1 MSHLLK
7 TMLKVAGQKDASE
20 SNLCIAAFE
29 AMAII
34 DKLQTP
40 LGVLHKSILYIY
52 KVFLYL
58 DKL

>member
-1 MSHLLK
+1 
-7 TMLKVAGQKDASE
+7 MLKVAGQKDASE